1 MPKVPLPSLSFTRA
15 PAVSEEF
22 SPLRAVR
29 VGMDRVTPP
38 DWRVVKIEKRL
49 VREGMF
55 LGYEVIETLQDGTT
69 RFYWE
74 WC

>member
-1 MPKVPLPSLSFTRA
+1 MI
-15 PAVSEEF
+15 
-22 SPLRAVR
+22 
-29 VGMDRVTPP
+29 P

-74 WC
+74 WF